1 MMPARLAGA
10 PRHSLIVLVACAAAA
25 ALGGAPRR
33 AAAQTGALAGRVLD
47 HEASAP
53 LPYSGVS
60 IVGRSTQRL
69 TNDDGRFQI
78 PDIAPGTIHLRIRR
92 VGYSQVDTDVVIQPN
107 ATTELTVRLTHIAVR
122 LAAVQVTDEACT
134 RPGAPSVA
142 NANIAAVF
150 EQLTLNAEQFRLVST
165 QYPFTSV
172 FDRYYGR
179 LIESPPARADS
190 LGAKFD
196 TAEVFTR
203 SDTVVIRSDRP
214 WKYKPGQVV
223 VSAGFSAQGVRYGV
237 EIPTL
242 AVFADP
248 TFIKNHCFDDAG
260 EVSLEG
266 QRLRRIDFHASA
278 KIRDPDLDGTIY
290 LDPTSFVIR
299 RSEISLSRPS
309 EHAKSFASISV
320 ETFFDELVPGVPIIT
335 RTNGQNTRTTEAS
348 LDASRDM
355 EKGRLVLADLEQQR
369 ARSLRFQRTAPTGI
383 RQSIHLSRIL
393 GVFDAEN
400 GDAMAG
406 VTVRD
411 SATGKAV
418 LTSMTGTV
426 GLTFIPRQSA
436 VVIVEHQGYE
446 RQVMPVSLTLRD
458 SVPITVVLQPIKA
471 VRPPSPNLR

>member
-1 MMPARLAGA
+1 MMPARLAH
-10 PRHSLIVLVACAAAA
+10 RACNKCLALA
-25 ALGGAPRR
+25 ALVLGLEGATHRAHAQAGG
-33 AAAQTGALAGRVLD
+33 LAGQVLD
-47 HEASAP
+47 REASAP
-53 LPYSGVS
+53 LPFAGVS
-60 IVGRSTQRL
+60 IVGQGTQRL
-69 TNDDGRFQI
+69 TNDEGRFQI
-78 PDIAPGTIHLRIRR
+78 PNIAAGTIHLRIRR
-92 VGYSQVDTDVVIQPN
+92 VGYSPVDTDVVIQPN

-122 LAAVQVTDEACT
+122 LAAVRVTDEACT
-134 RPGAPSVA
+134 RPGAPSLA
-142 NANIAAVF
+142 NANLAAVF

-165 QYPFTSV
+165 EYPFTSV

-179 LIESPPARADS
+179 LIESPRGRADS

-214 WKYKPGQVV
+214 WRYKPGEVV
-223 VSAGFSAQGVRYGV
+223 VSAGLSALGVRYGV

-248 TFIKNHCFDDAG
+248 VFIKNHCFDDAG
-260 EVSLEG
+260 EVALDG
-266 QRLRRIDFHASA
+266 QTLRRIDFYASA

-290 LDPTSFVIR
+290 LDPTTFVIR

-309 EHAKSFASISV
+309 EHAKSFAAIGV

-348 LDASRDM
+348 LDASRDL
-355 EKGRLVLADLEQQR
+355 ENGRLVLADIEQQR
-369 ARSLRFQRTAPTGI
+369 ARSLHFQRTAPTGI
-383 RQSIHLSRIL
+383 PQSIHLSRIL
-393 GVFDAEN
+393 GVFDGEN

-406 VTVRD
+406 VAVRD
-411 SATGKAV
+411 SATGKTV
-418 LTSMTGTV
+418 LTSVTGTV

-436 VVIVEHQGYE
+436 VVIVEHRGYE

-471 VRPPSPNLR
+471 ARPPSPKPH

>member
-1 MMPARLAGA
+1 MMPAQLAGFVRRSVIA
-10 PRHSLIVLVACAAAA
+10 FAASVF
-25 ALGGAPRR
+25 ALGGAAHRGD
-33 AAAQTGALAGRVLD
+33 AQTGALAGQVLD
-47 HEASAP
+47 REASAP
-53 LPYSGVS
+53 LPFAGVS
-60 IVGRSTQRL
+60 IIGENTQRL
-69 TNDDGRFQI
+69 TNEQGRFQI
-78 PDIAPGTIHLRIRR
+78 PGIAQGTIHLRIRR
-92 VGYSQVDTDVVIQPN
+92 VGYAPVDTDVVIQPS
-107 ATTELTVRLTHIAVR
+107 ATTEIAIRLTHIAVR

-134 RPGAPSVA
+134 RPGAPSLADA
-142 NANIAAVF
+142 NLAAVF

-179 LIESPPARADS
+179 LVESPGGRADS
-190 LGAKFD
+190 LSAKFD

-214 WKYKPGQVV
+214 WKYRPGEVV
-223 VSAGFSAQGVRYGV
+223 VSAGFSALGVRYGV

-248 TFIKNHCFDDAG
+248 VFIRNHCFDDAG
-260 EVSLEG
+260 EVKLDG
-266 QRLRRIDFHASA
+266 QMLRRIDFHASA

-290 LDPTSFVIR
+290 LDPTTFVIR
-299 RSEISLSRPS
+299 RSQISLSRPS
-309 EHAKSFASISV
+309 EHAKSFASIGV

-355 EKGRLVLADLEQQR
+355 EKGQLVLADLEQQR
-369 ARSLRFQRTAPTGI
+369 ARSLHFQHAVPTGI
-383 RQSIHLSRIL
+383 PESIHLSRIL
-393 GVFDAEN
+393 GVFDGEN

-418 LTSMTGTV
+418 LTSATGTV

-436 VVIVEHQGYE
+436 VIIVEHQGYE
-446 RQVMPVSLTLRD
+446 RQVMPVSLTLRA
-458 SVPITVVLQPIKA
+458 SVPITVVLQPAKPA
-471 VRPPSPNLR
+471 RPPSAR